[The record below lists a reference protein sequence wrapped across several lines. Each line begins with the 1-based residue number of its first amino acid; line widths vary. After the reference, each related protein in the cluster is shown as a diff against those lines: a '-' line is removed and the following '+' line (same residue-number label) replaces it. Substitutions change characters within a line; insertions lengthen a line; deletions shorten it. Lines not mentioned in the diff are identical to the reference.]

1 MNQLGKG
8 STLVVYDLYLD
19 RRSNLGIALS
29 PKRLH
34 AELER
39 IIGEVGM
46 FQRMGLLDVWD
57 SEDYGPATSFHSLG
71 ESHSRMFFC
80 AAAEFSRAE
89 TWPGEQI
96 THVQGEDQLC
106 NFSRNNEDAA
116 KLFACLVIELLKP
129 VSAEILVIYR
139 GPGQSLRPAGPTII
153 WRRGMPRP
161 V

>member
-19 RRSNLGIALS
+19 EKSNLDTALS

-46 FQRMGLLDVWD
+46 LQRKGLLDVWD
-57 SEDYGPATSFHSLG
+57 SEDYGPATSFHSLS
-71 ESHSRMFFC
+71 ESHSRNYC
-80 AAAEFSRAE
+80 APEFNRVE

-96 THVQGEDQLC
+96 THVQGEVQLC

-139 GPGQSLRPAGPTII
+139 GPGQSLRPAGSTIM
-153 WRRGMPRP
+153 WYRGMPRP
-161 V
+161 F

>member
-19 RRSNLGIALS
+19 EESNLGIALS
-29 PKRLH
+29 PRCLH

-46 FQRMGLLDVWD
+46 FQRTGLLDVWESAD
-57 SEDYGPATSFHSLG
+57 CGPATSFHSLS
-71 ESHSRMFFC
+71 ESHSRNFC
-80 AAAEFSRAE
+80 AAPEFNRAE
-89 TWPGEQI
+89 TWPGERI

-106 NFSRNNEDAA
+106 NFSRNNEAAA
-116 KLFACLVIELLKP
+116 KLFACLVIERLKP

-139 GPGQSLRPAGPTII
+139 GPGQSLRPAGPTIM
-153 WRRGMPRP
+153 WYRGMARP
-161 V
+161 F